1 MDEDDSET
9 EEQIL
14 SPSPL
19 PSKLH
24 RKTKDRDPETAE
36 KDDAIPPDALA
47 YVLKCKSVFKCRICP
62 RIVCLNEDSLKAH
75 LKSKVSW

>member
-19 PSKLH
+19 PGKLH
-24 RKTKDRDPETAE
+24 RKTKDRDLETAE
-36 KDDAIPPDALA
+36 KDDAIPSDALA